1 MRFAAKCAAKQI
13 ALPHGRF
20 EQSTNYSGLLLP
32 DWPRVREQRRGER
45 RMALSRIFRQ
55 EKRRLFFVFF
65 DGQKQSRGY
74 SPASRDESVFQTA
87 AFAPFRLPKNLGEL
101 VKVETLSDFQL
112 YPMRVRVERDE
123 SGGKSHFPEQKLE
136 KAAYDREH
144 TSSFASLLKHF
155 LTSGTAAFALFS
167 PTRRA

>member
-1 MRFAAKCAAKQI
+1 M
-13 ALPHGRF
+13 
-20 EQSTNYSGLLLP
+20 
-32 DWPRVREQRRGER
+32 
-45 RMALSRIFRQ
+45 
-55 EKRRLFFVFF
+55 
-65 DGQKQSRGY
+65 
-74 SPASRDESVFQTA
+74 
-87 AFAPFRLPKNLGEL
+87 
-101 VKVETLSDFQL
+101 KVETLSDFQL

-167 PTRRA
+167 PTRRARDSPLSVLPRQSASTPPSSPLSPCSSHSSR